1 MRALA
6 VTWVEGEL
14 SCSYMPVLRHLWSEL
29 GWSIRP
35 FRLISETQLF
45 TRPLEGRL
53 HVPARCPLPT
63 VALRFMSPPRIHPGG
78 QPSPPAGPLHSLVLS
93 SAARIHY
100 LRDGCT
106 YGHRQRCMESM
117 LRCLPFRNAPT
128 TQAQSNRQP
137 CKTGELS
144 PARSFPARCCC
155 PFGRSAC

>member
-1 MRALA
+1 MSRGLTTRIETSVRKAPLALESASGNGIGTSNGLKRA
-6 VTWVEGEL
+6 
-14 SCSYMPVLRHLWSEL
+14 P
-29 GWSIRP
+29 
-35 FRLISETQLF
+35 
-45 TRPLEGRL
+45 
-53 HVPARCPLPT
+53 
-63 VALRFMSPPRIHPGG
+63 
-78 QPSPPAGPLHSLVLS
+78 
-93 SAARIHY
+93 ARIHY